1 MMNQGIYHILNLSN
15 SKVYIGSSKNF
26 AKRKAR
32 HLDELRRN
40 CHHSS
45 KLQNSFNKHGE
56 DSFVI
61 ELIEVVFDL
70 SFLEQREQFWIDK
83 ANSFNDGFN
92 NRPKAETQQGLALSD
107 EAKEKIAAS
116 KRNIPLSESHKE
128 KLRLAAIGRK
138 ATKGRIGQPH
148 SEETKAKMR
157 LAAKGN
163 KAAFGKKQT
172 AEHIAKRFANR
183 KES

>member
-1 MMNQGIYHILNLSN
+1 MNQGIYHILNLVN

-26 AKRKAR
+26 TKRKIR

-56 DSFVI
+56 ANFII
-61 ELIEVVFDL
+61 EIIEVVFDL
-70 SFLEQREQFWIDK
+70 SDLQEREQYWIDK
-83 ANSFNDGFN
+83 TNSFSDGCN
-92 NRPKAETQQGLALSD
+92 NRPKAETQEGLSLTA
-107 EAKEKIAAS
+107 ETKEKIAAS
-116 KRNIPLSESHKE
+116 KRNIPLTESHKE
-128 KLRLAAIGRK
+128 KLRLAALGRK
-138 ATKGRIGQPH
+138 ATKGRTGQPH

-163 KAAFGKKQT
+163 KAALGKKQS